1 MRYLWRTFAI
11 VAMTLVA
18 AGVHAETGG
27 AAPDSKGEFDTDAM
41 ASLKDMADYLGS
53 ADIFSFRA
61 EYSFDVVQDSGAKV
75 EFGASRHTLV
85 SRPNKMRVESQRRDG
100 LKSVVI
106 FDGDNIWAYAPE
118 LNVYAQAD
126 QPGDL
131 DEAID
136 FAAAELRMKAP
147 MAELVSPDLYA
158 SLEEQLTQALYLGE
172 TVVAGVPSE
181 HLLLS
186 NDYVDF
192 QIWIAS
198 GEQPSPQRVV
208 ITYREET
215 GEPQFRAQF
224 LEWDMSPKETA
235 DKFEFR
241 PADDAE
247 RVRFYIPAPATD
259 LDKEDAS

>member
-1 MRYLWRTFAI
+1 MM
-11 VAMTLVA
+11 AMTLVA
-18 AGVHAETGG
+18 AGIHAETGG
-27 AAPDSKGEFDTDAM
+27 TPPDSEGEFDTDAM
-41 ASLKDMADYLGS
+41 AALKDMAEYLGS
-53 ADIFSFRA
+53 ADIFAFHA

-75 EFGASRHTLV
+75 EFGATRHTLV

-100 LKSVVI
+100 LESVVI
-106 FDGDNIWAYAPE
+106 FDGDNIWAHAPE
-118 LNVYAQAD
+118 LNVYARAD

-158 SLEEQLTQALYLGE
+158 NLEEQLTRALYLGE